1 MTKTP
6 DLSTP
11 EAVHRYFSAF
21 CFNLTWDLLEKPDR
35 SAAENEAM
43 IQACLASLWHWNQRP
58 DCTDRERSVGAW
70 QAARVYAVVQQPDN
84 ARRYGQMALSFANDQ
99 PPFYQ
104 AYAYEALA
112 WAEAV
117 AGNRNTAER
126 YLEQARQLA
135 GQVAKAEEREL
146 ILTDLKTIL

>member
-1 MTKTP
+1 MTKAP
-6 DLSTP
+6 DVSTP

-21 CFNLTWDLLEKPDR
+21 CFNLTWDLLDKPVR
-35 SAAENEAM
+35 TAAENETM
-43 IQACLASLWHWNQRP
+43 IQACLASLWHWSQQP
-58 DCTDRERSVGAW
+58 DCTNRERSVGAW

-84 ARRYGQMALSFANDQ
+84 ARRYGQMALAFAHDQ
-99 PPFYQ
+99 PPFYL

-112 WAEAV
+112 RAEA
-117 AGNRNTAER
+117 AASNRSAAQP
-126 YLEQARQLA
+126 YLEHARQLA

>member
-21 CFNLTWDLLEKPDR
+21 CFNLTWDLLDKPVR
-35 SAAENEAM
+35 TAAENEAM
-43 IQACLASLWHWNQRP
+43 IQACLASLWHWSQRP

-70 QAARVYAVVQQPDN
+70 QAARVYAVAQQADN
-84 ARRYGQMALSFANDQ
+84 ARHYGQMALPFANDQ

-112 WAEAV
+112 RAEAA
-117 AGNRNTAER
+117 AGNRSAAQP

-135 GQVAKAEEREL
+135 GQVAKVEEREL

>member
-43 IQACLASLWHWNQRP
+43 IQACLASLWHWSQRP
-58 DCTDRERSVGAW
+58 ESTDWERSVGAW
-70 QAARVYAVVQQPDN
+70 QAARVYAVVQQADN
-84 ARRYGQMALSFANDQ
+84 ARRYGQMALSFANNQ

-112 WAEAV
+112 RAEAV

-126 YLEQARQLA
+126 HLEQARQLA
-135 GQVAKAEEREL
+135 GQVEKAEEQEL
-146 ILTDLKTIL
+146 ILTDLNTIL

>member
-1 MTKTP
+1 MTKAP

-21 CFNLTWDLLEKPDR
+21 CFNLTWDLLDKPDR
-35 SAAENEAM
+35 TTAENEAM
-43 IQACLASLWHWNQRP
+43 IQACLASLWHWSQRP

-70 QAARVYAVVQQPDN
+70 QAARVYAVAQQPDN
-84 ARRYGQMALSFANDQ
+84 ARRYAQMALSFAHGQ

-112 WAEAV
+112 RAEAA
-117 AGNRNTAER
+117 AGNRSAAQP

-135 GQVAKAEEREL
+135 DRVAKAEEREL

>member
-1 MTKTP
+1 MGKWRC
-6 DLSTP
+6 
-11 EAVHRYFSAF
+11 HY
-21 CFNLTWDLLEKPDR
+21 
-35 SAAENEAM
+35 
-43 IQACLASLWHWNQRP
+43 
-58 DCTDRERSVGAW
+58 
-70 QAARVYAVVQQPDN
+70 
-84 ARRYGQMALSFANDQ
+84 ANDQ

-112 WAEAV
+112 RAEAA
-117 AGNRNTAER
+117 AGNRSAAQP

>member
-1 MTKTP
+1 MTKAP

-21 CFNLTWDLLEKPDR
+21 CFNLTWDLLDKPVR
-35 SAAENEAM
+35 TAAENEAM
-43 IQACLASLWHWNQRP
+43 IQACLASLWHWSQRP
-58 DCTDRERSVGAW
+58 DCTNRERSVGAW

-84 ARRYGQMALSFANDQ
+84 ARRYGQMALAFAHDQ

-112 WAEAV
+112 RAKV
-117 AGNRNTAER
+117 AAGDRSAAQP
-126 YLEQARQLA
+126 YLEQARLLA
-135 GQVAKAEEREL
+135 GQVAKAEERKL

>member
-1 MTKTP
+1 MTKAP

-11 EAVHRYFSAF
+11 EAVHRYYSAF
-21 CFNLTWDLLEKPDR
+21 CFNLTWDLLDKAVRTTD
-35 SAAENEAM
+35 ENETM
-43 IQACLASLWHWNQRP
+43 IQACLASLWHWSQRP

-84 ARRYGQMALSFANDQ
+84 ARRYGQMALAFAHDQ

-112 WAEAV
+112 RAEVA
-117 AGNRNTAER
+117 AGNRIVAQQ

-135 GQVAKAEEREL
+135 GLVANTEERDL
-146 ILTDLKTIL
+146 IFADLKTIL

>member
-70 QAARVYAVVQQPDN
+70 QAARVYAVVQQADN

-112 WAEAV
+112 RAEAV

-126 YLEQARQLA
+126 HLEQARQLA
-135 GQVAKAEEREL
+135 GQVEKAEEQEL
-146 ILTDLKTIL
+146 ILTDLNTIL

>member
-1 MTKTP
+1 MTKAP
-6 DLSTP
+6 DVSTP

-21 CFNLTWDLLEKPDR
+21 CFNLTWDLLDKPVR
-35 SAAENEAM
+35 TAAENEAM
-43 IQACLASLWHWNQRP
+43 IQACLASLWHWSQRS
-58 DCTDRERSVGAW
+58 DCTNRERSVGAW

-84 ARRYGQMALSFANDQ
+84 ARRYGQMALAFAHDQ
-99 PPFYQ
+99 PPFYL

-112 WAEAV
+112 RAEA
-117 AGNRNTAER
+117 AASNRSAAQP
-126 YLEQARQLA
+126 YLEHARQLA

>member
-11 EAVHRYFSAF
+11 EAVHRYFCAF

-35 SAAENEAM
+35 SAAENEAV

-84 ARRYGQMALSFANDQ
+84 ARHYGQMALSFANNQ
-99 PPFYQ
+99 SPFYQ

-112 WAEAV
+112 RAEAV

-126 YLEQARQLA
+126 HLEQARQLA
-135 GQVAKAEEREL
+135 GQVEK
-146 ILTDLKTIL
+146 LKNKN